1 MKSMGIIRMLL
12 NDPMMLT
19 TNGLPLLCL
28 AEMAEGNRLATLPHS
43 GLVEC
48 RLMGHTMVPGGGL
61 DHDCSTWDELY
72 GEEEGE
78 NANAWNGR
86 ASSSTASKQRS
97 AENAFPGPV
106 TVISQIANALIPGA
120 EVILRMNSKGK

>member
-1 MKSMGIIRMLL
+1 MKSMGIIRMPL

-19 TNGLPLLCL
+19 TNGPPLLCL
-28 AEMAEGNRLATLPHS
+28 AEMAEWNRLATLPHN

-48 RLMGHTMVPGGGL
+48 RLMGRTMVPVNQAFGGGL
-61 DHDCSTWDELY
+61 DHDCSNWDELF

-78 NANAWNGR
+78 NANAWNGP

-97 AENAFPGPV
+97 AENAFPGPA
-106 TVISQIANALIPGA
+106 TVIRQIANALIPGA
-120 EVILRMNSKGK
+120 EVIL